1 MPGQRIVRGDIQT
14 IADKVNEAK
23 LESPAIIVVGENA
36 ALDFTAPNRGPLQ
49 NVHVGLVGTPK
60 LREKMRVAIDALGG
74 QSYSIVDMSVEQ
86 TEEKDRLRVALEHIE
101 DYSWLAF
108 TSQNTITLFFNFLA
122 IISREDE
129 VQERFYSASSFA
141 FSIHVLITPYRI
153 FTAVCI
159 FKCRC
164 YAIK

>member
-49 NVHVGLVGTPK
+49 NVHVGLIGTPK

-86 TEEKDRLRVALEHIE
+86 TEEKNRLRVALEHIE
-101 DYSWLAF
+101 DYS
-108 TSQNTITLFFNFLA
+108 
-122 IISREDE
+122 
-129 VQERFYSASSFA
+129 
-141 FSIHVLITPYRI
+141 
-153 FTAVCI
+153 
-159 FKCRC
+159 
-164 YAIK
+164 